1 MGRSI
6 VWMNKSIYE
15 RLTENKVALINER
28 INELQDDLLNEFSG
42 RN

>member
-6 VWMNKSIYE
+6 VWMIKSIYE
-15 RLTENKVALINER
+15 CLTENKVALINER
-28 INELQDDLLNEFSG
+28 INELKDEWLNEFSR

>member
-6 VWMNKSIYE
+6 VWMNKSLYE
-15 RLTENKVALINER
+15 CLIENKAALINER